1 MTFSERN
8 IIESFRTIRSMLKY
22 LFIYV
27 FILFTAFLLS
37 SNFVEEPSRRICN
50 LSFIIFV
57 VSQFIEIICLK
68 LISFSRIIC
77 FVKVMTWTSGLT
89 FTLILIFIVTIIA
102 YNFIQKCC
110 RGKRIPSEKKIFV
123 NLIYLLEN
131 SFSFVEIIDSKFI
144 GLFIFVFANILTGLV
159 NLTMHPHE
167 RSEFEGYFIM
177 CVYTFLS
184 LFVPFF
190 YYYRTVN
197 FFPI

>member
-1 MTFSERN
+1 MQFEFLHFHCKS
-8 IIESFRTIRSMLKY
+8 
-22 LFIYV
+22 IYWNY
-27 FILFTAFLLS
+27 FF
-37 SNFVEEPSRRICN
+37 
-50 LSFIIFV
+50 
-57 VSQFIEIICLK
+57 EINW
-68 LISFSRIIC
+68 IIC

-110 RGKRIPSEKKIFV
+110 RGNRIPSEKKIFV

-190 YYYRTVN
+190 YYYFETNVAENCRLLIVKMN
-197 FFPI
+197 CV